1 MPWSKFPTIS
11 VLKLWLTFLKT
22 GLAGNKVWH
31 LEKCICGSGPFK
43 LDGEENLLLIRW
55 SKLELSGRDMSLTQ
69 DSLLIPTWTE
79 GISSLCS
86 KEIKICLH
94 ERDREVNPQMEVW
107 LSSINGHVDSKVES
121 WVPVP
126 ASRTLLLFFPV
137 TDECHIGKVSLAKK
151 WQLSSQP
158 AGPGKEL
165 SFSKKIGILPS
176 VEDWNSWSQRHTNA
190 TPHSWVSY
198 CIQSSY
204 FWLSLAISL
213 LSRNGFRELG
223 LYGEKS
229 SHVPEGEFWLL

>member
-31 LEKCICGSGPFK
+31 LEKCICGSVPFM

-69 DSLLIPTWTE
+69 DSLLIPTWNE

-158 AGPGKEL
+158 ADPGR
-165 SFSKKIGILPS
+165 SS
-176 VEDWNSWSQRHTNA
+176 VFQKNRD
-190 TPHSWVSY
+190 
-198 CIQSSY
+198 
-204 FWLSLAISL
+204 LAFCRGLKFLIPKTHKCHPSL
-213 LSRNGFRELG
+213 LSQLQYPEL
-223 LYGEKS
+223 LFLTVSCHLPAQQE
-229 SHVPEGEFWLL
+229 WL